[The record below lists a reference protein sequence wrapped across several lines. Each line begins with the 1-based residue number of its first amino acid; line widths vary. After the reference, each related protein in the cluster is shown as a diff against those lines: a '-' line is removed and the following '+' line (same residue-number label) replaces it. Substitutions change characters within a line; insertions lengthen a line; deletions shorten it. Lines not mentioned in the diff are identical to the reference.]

1 MLRDRVRQALAD
13 HQPNEL
19 ELGDLRASGV
29 LFLLHE
35 HRGEDHLVFQQRTH
49 TVRHHKGE
57 ISLPGGARDPED
69 IDLRATAL
77 RETHEEIGVAA
88 DLIEIYGQL
97 DDTETRTGYLIRP
110 YVGAAPSGV
119 AIEFTEAVRE
129 VTELIHVPVAHLL
142 SEDSHGWKAID
153 RDGQQ
158 ATVPAY
164 TWEDHLIWGATAR
177 MLGQLLELLG
187 TRGWGK

>member
-35 HRGEDHLVFQQRTH
+35 HRGEDHLVFQQRTQ

-69 IDLRATAL
+69 VDLLATAL

-110 YVGAAPSGV
+110 YVGAAPAGV

-142 SEDSHGWKAID
+142 SEDFHGWKPIE

-158 ATVPAY
+158 TTVPAY
-164 TWEDHLIWGATAR
+164 VWNDHLIWGATAR
-177 MLGQLLELLG
+177 MLGQFLELLG
-187 TRGWGK
+187 TTGWGR